1 MQRSMRKFQ
10 ISDKIGEG
18 KPATV
23 VKEVGAIKKKPD
35 TLQHGR
41 TTQPIEGSRV
51 LNWKLIG
58 KTCSKEKESGK
69 RAARESY
76 LGKCLPRVSYKHL

>member
-18 KPATV
+18 KPAMV
-23 VKEVGAIKKKPD
+23 VKEIGTIKRKPD
-35 TLQHGR
+35 TLQYGR

-51 LNWKLIG
+51 LNRKLI
-58 KTCSKEKESGK
+58 
-69 RAARESY
+69 
-76 LGKCLPRVSYKHL
+76 

>member
-1 MQRSMRKFQ
+1 MQRSRRKFQ

-23 VKEVGAIKKKPD
+23 VKEIGAIKKKPD
-35 TLQHGR
+35 TLQYGR
-41 TTQPIEGSRV
+41 TTQPIEGFRV

-58 KTCSKEKESGK
+58 KACTKERESGK
-69 RAARESY
+69 TEPLVKAI
-76 LGKCLPRVSYKHL
+76 

>member
-18 KPATV
+18 KPAMV
-23 VKEVGAIKKKPD
+23 VKEIGTIKRKPD
-35 TLQHGR
+35 TLQYGR

-51 LNWKLIG
+51 LNRKLIW
-58 KTCSKEKESGK
+58 KTCTKEKEYGK
-69 RAARESY
+69 TEPLVKAI
-76 LGKCLPRVSYKHL
+76 